1 MYIYHSCPR
10 QPSPTMSPSKFSQ
23 KLRQA
28 LEDLNSSDDEP
39 QPSSKTFSNDLRNL
53 LSQLPDSDDSS
64 SEEEPSSSD
73 SQDITP
79 ELTEDE
85 FVPEPPDITYEQ
97 YLDEDEDQEQPP
109 LDPAG
114 E

>member
-1 MYIYHSCPR
+1 
-10 QPSPTMSPSKFSQ
+10 MSPSKFSQ

-28 LEDLNSSDDEP
+28 LEDLNSSDNEP

>member
-1 MYIYHSCPR
+1 M
-10 QPSPTMSPSKFSQ
+10 
-23 KLRQA
+23 
-28 LEDLNSSDDEP
+28 EDLNSSDDEP
-39 QPSSKTFSNDLRNL
+39 QSLSKTFLNDLRNL
-53 LSQLPDSDDSS
+53 LSQLSDGGNSS

-85 FVPEPPDITYEQ
+85 FVPDTPDITYEQ
-97 YLDEDEDQEQPP
+97 YLDEEDQEQPP